1 MRLLE
6 VKKKTAVLELLRH
19 QFTQIAPPSAT
30 TELLAIEQAVG
41 RTLAADVFST
51 ENMPEFKRSTV
62 DGYAVRAIDTTGCS
76 ESIPAFLTVIGE
88 SAMGEA
94 TNIQLAAQQALR
106 VPTGGMVPDG
116 ADAVVML
123 EYTELMEQQLAIFRS
138 IAPRE
143 NVIDIGD
150 DVRAGEILFA
160 RGKRL
165 EARHIG
171 TLAMLGCRTV
181 LVRNRPTIGIISAG
195 DELVSIGERPK
206 TGQVRDVNGLN
217 LAVFAQQYGG
227 EVLSQC
233 LVPDDDEQIG
243 ASLSAGI
250 ATCDIVLISGG
261 SSVGDG
267 DHTAEIINS
276 LGAPGVLVHGVAIKP
291 GKPTIVAQIA
301 DKFIFGLPG
310 HPAACIMAFLA
321 IVAPF
326 MQSIVLENNIEL
338 NQFNNVIEAKSGFQL
353 HGGQG
358 RDVFQFV
365 KIEREAGVNVAYP
378 LNGKSGMLSLLAQAD
393 GYIELSMD
401 CEGICVGEQL
411 SVKLF

>member
-1 MRLLE
+1 M
-6 VKKKTAVLELLRH
+6 KKAAVLDLLQR
-19 QFTQIAPPSAT
+19 QFSEIAPT
-30 TELLAIEQAVG
+30 GGKTEWLAIELAVG
-41 RTLAADVFST
+41 RTLAADIISE

-62 DGYAVRAIDTTGCS
+62 DGYAVRAIDTAGCS
-76 ESIPAFLTVIGE
+76 ESIPAFLTIVGE
-88 SAMGEA
+88 SVMGQV
-94 TNIQLAAQQALR
+94 TDVQLAARQALR

-123 EYTELMEQQLAIFRS
+123 EYTELMEPQLAIFRS

-143 NVIDIGD
+143 NVIDAGD
-150 DVRAGEILFA
+150 DVCAGEILFA

-165 EARHIG
+165 ETQHIG
-171 TLAMLGCRTV
+171 VLAMLGCQTV

-195 DELVSIGERPK
+195 DELVNIGEKPK
-206 TGQVRDVNGLN
+206 VGQVRDVNGLN
-217 LAVFAQQYGG
+217 LALFARQYGG

-243 ASLSAGI
+243 VALSAAI

-261 SSVGDG
+261 SSVGES

-276 LGAPGVLVHGVAIKP
+276 KGAPGVLVHGVAIKP

-321 IVAPF
+321 LVAPF
-326 MQSIVLENNIEL
+326 MQNTVLENNIEL
-338 NQFNNVIEAKSGFQL
+338 NQFNNVIEAKAGFQL

-365 KIEREAGVNVAYP
+365 KIERENGVNVAYP

-401 CEGICVGEQL
+401 SEGICVGERL
-411 SVKLF
+411 AVKLF